1 MKKSFFSAFMA
12 IALLFGLSTVCN
24 AQKAKE
30 PEKKTTFKEKV
41 QNFTKNDATAKKS
54 TNTKTAAKKPVASNT
69 TTTAEVKKTESSAP
83 VVPIVAEKKE
93 DPKIAELQKQLSE
106 KNAENLRLQAIANAN
121 KVEADSMA
129 KQLYASKYGSKTE
142 EKETQTQAPSPTHI
156 EPTAAAPEKKSHK
169 CKRK

>member
-12 IALLFGLSTVCN
+12 IALLFGSSTMCN
-24 AQKAKE
+24 AQKA
-30 PEKKTTFKEKV
+30 PEKKPTLKEKI
-41 QNFTKNDATAKKS
+41 QNLTKSDATAKKS
-54 TNTKTAAKKPVASNT
+54 TNTKTAAKKPVA
-69 TTTAEVKKTESSAP
+69 TAEVKKTESSAP

-142 EKETQTQAPSPTHI
+142 EKETQTQAPSPTHT
-156 EPTAAAPEKKSHK
+156 EPTAAAPAPEKKSHK